1 MIKRLTQDTV
11 KANLYTVGPNLT
23 ASVFQLT
30 IVWFSDRQQQRAYYA
45 CGSLVVSLLGW
56 ILLGTLPLLDMKHG
70 ANVGYFL
77 TFLIPSATFIPSN
90 LVPVWLS
97 SNTPTTTGRA
107 VSLGLN
113 YTFMNLAG
121 IISSKTFRDQD
132 APVYRPALV
141 TVGVT
146 QGVFIV
152 VALAMRWY
160 YAKENKKLDS
170 GEIAHAP
177 GMENRPQY
185 RYAV

>member
-1 MIKRLTQDTV
+1 MIKRLTNDTIQ
-11 KANLYTVGPNLT
+11 ANLFTVGPNLT
-23 ASVFQLT
+23 ASVAQLT
-30 IVWFSDRQQQRAYYA
+30 IVWFSDRYQQRAYYS
-45 CGSLVVSLLGW
+45 CGALVVSIIGW
-56 ILLGTLPLLDMKHG
+56 ILLGTLDFDTMKHG
-70 ANVGYFL
+70 ASVGYFL
-77 TFLIPSATFIPSN
+77 TYLIPSSTFIPSN

-121 IISSKTFRDQD
+121 IISSVSFRDQD

-160 YAKENKKLDS
+160 YVRENKKLDS
-170 GEIAHAP
+170 GEVAHAP